1 MKMIFYGRKKRK
13 KNEKKT
19 ACKRKQKQSQLQPQL
34 PATTASYKNTQKLHN
49 ENCVIKFIIARN
61 QFVASIVC
69 LCNGVMVDFL
79 TKYRFFSYKQTN
91 A

>member
-1 MKMIFYGRKKRK
+1 MKMIFYGRKYK
-13 KNEKKT
+13 KKKPV
-19 ACKRKQKQSQLQPQL
+19 CKRKQKQIQLQPQL
-34 PATTASYKNTQKLHN
+34 PLLQLQKHKKLHN

-79 TKYRFFSYKQTN
+79 TKYRFSYKQTN